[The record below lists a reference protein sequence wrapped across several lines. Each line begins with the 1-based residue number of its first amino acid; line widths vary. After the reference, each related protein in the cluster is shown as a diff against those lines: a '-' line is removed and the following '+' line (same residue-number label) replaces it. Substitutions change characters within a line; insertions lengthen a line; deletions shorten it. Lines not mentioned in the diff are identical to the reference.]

1 MHAHDSAK
9 APDRTKPQLSASRTP
24 SSAPNPA
31 VLSQGAVLTPGAV
44 TALQQSAGNAA
55 FSLALQRQTH
65 GAGHGRSAPVQRAL
79 GTSVQRAPDSDKHSP
94 EYTHVAIDK
103 QDVGLD
109 QLRLS
114 LNMNGLK
121 TAASLDIKLSA
132 GSEKM
137 GHHEHV
143 FMWDATVKGLKGVT
157 GIVEGVGQDST
168 VNVKIRMLDLS
179 EPGLFSKGTLKG
191 DQPTGLGG
199 KSKNGAWAHEG
210 DIPRKYLFIEGL
222 DQPNQSGFKDWLAG
236 KGWPNDHAKQFER
249 ASV

>member
-1 MHAHDSAK
+1 MHAQDSVK
-9 APDRTKPQLSASRTP
+9 APDRTKPQPSASRTP
-24 SSAPNPA
+24 SSAPRPA
-31 VLSQGAVLTPGAV
+31 AFSPGAALTPGVV

-55 FSLALQRQTH
+55 VSLAVQRQTH
-65 GAGHGRSAPVQRAL
+65 GAGHGRSAPAQRAF
-79 GTSVQRAPDSDKHSP
+79 GTGVQRAPDREEHSR

-103 QDVGLD
+103 QDKGLE

-114 LNMNGLK
+114 LNTSGLK
-121 TAASLDIKLSA
+121 TAASLDIKLSE

-137 GHHEHV
+137 GHHKHV

-157 GIVEGVGQDST
+157 GIVESLAKDST

-179 EPGLFSKGTLKG
+179 QPGVFSKGNLKG
-191 DQPTGLGG
+191 DRPEGLGG
-199 KSKNGAWAHEG
+199 KSTNGAWAHEG

-236 KGWPNDHAKQFER
+236 KGWPDDHAAQFQR
-249 ASV
+249 DSD